1 MGRLKEL
8 EILIEQLFDKI
19 YTKYNYYRD
28 NNTKAL
34 ISGQKEINV
43 LQKQLNDYIKEYE
56 SLK

>member
-34 ISGQKEINV
+34 INGQKEINV